1 MSRVAQKQDL
11 SDPAVVGDFARIVG
25 DERHLIA
32 LYLLTVADIRGTSPK
47 VWNTWKGQLLEQ
59 LFTATRRCL
68 LSSDATLMT
77 GGAIAQRQ
85 REAMRLMRYFALPET
100 RTKLCGSS
108 SIRCISCVN
117 RPRKSPGT
125 RARCTIASTPTSRWS
140 GRASIRSARDSK

>member
-1 MSRVAQKQDL
+1 VAAEDSELIVWLVRQHLLMSRVAQKQDL

-59 LFTATRRCL
+59 LFRATRRCL

-85 REAMRLMRYFALPET
+85 REAN
-100 RTKLCGSS
+100 
-108 SIRCISCVN
+108 V
-117 RPRKSPGT
+117 
-125 RARCTIASTPTSRWS
+125 
-140 GRASIRSARDSK
+140 